1 MAASMIGAASGGG
14 RHRRRRR
21 AVMSEIIVTPFVDVM
36 LVLLIVFMVSAPL
49 MTLPVGINLPNARGG
64 SVSTESDKTSPI
76 VKLKKTGGACDS
88 TADLRVGESTVSPS
102 DLDAI
107 LRALK
112 NSTEQPPSNVI
123 IQSDRDVC
131 YKEIMTIGGIISA
144 AGFTPKLAKLPE
156 E

>member
-1 MAASMIGAASGGG
+1 MAASMIGAASSGG

-21 AVMSEIIVTPFVDVM
+21 AVMSEINVTPFVDVI

-64 SVSTESDKTSPI
+64 SMSTDSDQASPV

-102 DLDAI
+102 DLEAM
-107 LRALK
+107 LRAIK
-112 NSTEQPPSNVI
+112 TSSEQPPVNVI
-123 IQSDRDVC
+123 IQSDRDIC
-131 YKEIMTIGGIISA
+131 YKEIMKIGGIISA
-144 AGFTPKLAKLPE
+144 AGFKAKFGKLPE